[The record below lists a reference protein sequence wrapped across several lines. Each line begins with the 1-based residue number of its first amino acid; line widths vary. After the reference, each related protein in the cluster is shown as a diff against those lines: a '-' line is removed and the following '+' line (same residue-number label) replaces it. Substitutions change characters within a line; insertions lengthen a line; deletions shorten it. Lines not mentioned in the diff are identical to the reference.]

1 MRPLTILSGL
11 LFLAIL
17 FPACA
22 KKEKA
27 VVVDFA
33 KPESKFSY
41 AIGQEMGNSLKEIK
55 GKIDI
60 PTLVKGMEDQLG
72 GKKPVMTEQEQ
83 AQIKQEVFMS
93 LQKEKGE
100 AGLLAENKFFAE
112 NKTKP
117 GVITTQS
124 GLQYIVLQEG
134 KGPKPKATDN
144 VTVHYQGTL
153 LDGKEFDSSYK
164 RGEPVTFP
172 LNGVI
177 PGWTEGVQLM
187 SVGAKYKF
195 FIPSKLGYGE
205 RGAGGAIPPNAT
217 LVFEVELLKIG
228 APSK

>member
-1 MRPLTILSGL
+1 MRPLSILSGL

-22 KKEKA
+22 KKQKN

-60 PTLVKGMEDQLG
+60 PTLVKGMEDKLADA
-72 GKKPVMTEQEQ
+72 KPVMTEQEQ
-83 AQIKQEVFMS
+83 MQIKQEVFMA

-100 AGLLAENKFFAE
+100 AGLLAENKFLAE

-117 GVITTQS
+117 GVLTTAS
-124 GLQYIVLQEG
+124 GLQYIVVQEG

-187 SVGAKYKF
+187 SVGSKYKF

-217 LVFEVELLKIG
+217 LVFEVELLKI
-228 APSK
+228 APPSK